1 MFVVAT
7 VRLNPTPEVA
17 ARFAATA
24 DAFHRACRFASGVAV
39 ERGVYNAQKLQ
50 KLVYADLK
58 KTFGLGAQAACLCVR
73 VVADAHKVGVRDQVR
88 NFGDHTAVPFD
99 SRSYAID
106 TNKGTASLWTT
117 NGRVNGVSYTAGGPH
132 VERLN
137 GIRKQA
143 DLMFVRGQWMLA
155 VIVEVAEPETVTP
168 TDFLGVDF
176 GVANI
181 AADSDGELY
190 SGKSVK
196 AVRHRHRRLRSKL
209 QRKGTRSA
217 RRRLRKLSGQE
228 RRYATWVNHGIS
240 KRIVRRAT
248 GTGRGISLEDLTR
261 IRDRVTA
268 RKAQRAVLHSWSFF
282 QLRSFI
288 AYKARLAGVFVTFV
302 DPRNTSR
309 TCPACGHIDKE
320 NRKTQ
325 SVFRCVAC
333 NHSGAADLIAAENIR
348 RAAVNRPH
356 VSGTPHN

>member
-1 MFVVAT
+1 MFLVAT

-24 DAFHRACRFASGVAV
+24 DAFRRACRFASGVAV
-39 ERGVYNAQKLQ
+39 ERGVYNAQRLQ

-73 VVADAHKVGVRDQVR
+73 VVADAHKVGVRDRVR

-99 SRSYAID
+99 TRNYSLD
-106 TNKGTASLWTT
+106 TKKRTVSIWTT
-117 NGRVNGVSYTAGGPH
+117 GGRVKGITYTAGGPH
-132 VERLN
+132 AERLN
-137 GIRKQA
+137 GVRRQA
-143 DLMFVRGQWMLA
+143 DLMLVRGRWVLA
-155 VIVEVAEPETVTP
+155 VSVEVAEPEPVTP
-168 TDFLGVDF
+168 ADFLGVDL

-190 SGKSVK
+190 SGKAVK

-228 RRYATWVNHGIS
+228 RRYATCVNHGIS
-240 KRIVRRAT
+240 KRIVRLAK
-248 GTGRGISLEDLTR
+248 GTGRGIAVEDLTG

-282 QLRSFI
+282 QLRAFVE
-288 AYKARLAGVFVTFV
+288 YKARLAGVVVTAV

-309 TCPACGHIDKE
+309 TCPVCGHIDKA

-325 SVFRCVAC
+325 GEFRCVAC
-333 NHSGAADLIAAENIR
+333 NHAGIADLIAAENIR